1 HEAVCQVTSIR
12 KVQPHDPAVRLHNGR
27 VDGKEPRASKT
38 ALLVKFSDAMSSS
51 PYSKM
56 PKVKR
61 SRKPPP
67 DGWELI
73 EPTLDELDQKM
84 REAETEPHEGKRK
97 VESLWPIF
105 RLHHQRSRYIYDLF
119 YKRKAISRELYEYCI
134 KEGYADKNL
143 IAKWKKQGYENLCCL
158 RCIQTRD
165 TNFGTNCICR
175 VPKSKLEVVVLRD
188 ELAEVEQDLA
198 VLVPQTQLFLQEAAA
213 PALHPLRPLGAADGE
228 VQVVGEGQQEGLGCH
243 LTQRA
248 LQVEE
253 EGGAAADG
261 GAMVGDVGEQLASV
275 RRTAQRFLVDVQDGD
290 VAAVARQRAKYWITL
305 KPTIVTKMSEME
317 NNLKDGFEAGGLR
330 VE

>member
-1 HEAVCQVTSIR
+1 MCTKVAACEVPWGSEAQKPIHLIFPPIDLC
-12 KVQPHDPAVRLHNGR
+12 KL
-27 VDGKEPRASKT
+27 
-38 ALLVKFSDAMSSS
+38 SSGE
-51 PYSKM
+51 KM

-61 SRKPPP
+61 SRKAPP

-105 RLHHQRSRYIYDLF
+105 RIHHQKTRYIFDLF

-175 VPKSKLEVVVLRD
+175 VPKSKLEVVMSPPPSRVTSELRVL
-188 ELAEVEQDLA
+188 
-198 VLVPQTQLFLQEAAA
+198 
-213 PALHPLRPLGAADGE
+213 
-228 VQVVGEGQQEGLGCH
+228 
-243 LTQRA
+243 
-248 LQVEE
+248 
-253 EGGAAADG
+253 
-261 GAMVGDVGEQLASV
+261 S
-275 RRTAQRFLVDVQDGD
+275 VQDSALLD
-290 VAAVARQRAKYWITL
+290 
-305 KPTIVTKMSEME
+305 P
-317 NNLKDGFEAGGLR
+317 GGLYFAGPD
-330 VE
+330 

>member
-1 HEAVCQVTSIR
+1 
-12 KVQPHDPAVRLHNGR
+12 
-27 VDGKEPRASKT
+27 
-38 ALLVKFSDAMSSS
+38 
-51 PYSKM
+51 M

-97 VESLWPIF
+97 VEALWPIF

-175 VPKSKLEVVVLRD
+175 VPRANSKLEGSLSALTVV
-188 ELAEVEQDLA
+188 AGA
-198 VLVPQTQLFLQEAAA
+198 VLVNCWISAFVTVQSDSHLCLWSLLFTT
-213 PALHPLRPLGAADGE
+213 
-228 VQVVGEGQQEGLGCH
+228 GLISYYININ
-243 LTQRA
+243 
-248 LQVEE
+248 E
-253 EGGAAADG
+253 
-261 GAMVGDVGEQLASV
+261 
-275 RRTAQRFLVDVQDGD
+275 
-290 VAAVARQRAKYWITL
+290 K
-305 KPTIVTKMSEME
+305 
-317 NNLKDGFEAGGLR
+317 
-330 VE
+330 